1 MAVVELSPRRDLVA
15 EELPAVAAAV
25 IVLLGTTV
33 VGVETGVA
41 TASSATAAAAAAAAE
56 ATAAEAA
63 AAEASAKAR
72 WAAWAEATAARGAAT
87 GWAASPTDRA
97 SASRW
102 STVTAA
108 VVASRVASV
117 ATAVVVVG
125 GCRCWLS
132 CRRGLGTVASGPRV
146 ARSPRVGLPAELVLE
161 VACLVHKVLER
172 VAESLHDA
180 LGLSLEPSELVACA
194 CKAVAEVALCA

>member
-1 MAVVELSPRRDLVA
+1 VTEQLSAVTASVVVLLR
-15 EELPAVAAAV
+15 AAV
-25 IVLLGTTV
+25 G
-33 VGVETGVA
+33 GVEAGVA
-41 TASSATAAAAAAAAE
+41 TASSATAAAAAEAAKAAAS
-56 ATAAEAA
+56 
-63 AAEASAKAR
+63 EASAQAR

-102 STVTAA
+102 STGTAA

-125 GCRCWLS
+125 GCR
-132 CRRGLGTVASGPRV
+132 RRLARRCALGRVFPPGV
-146 ARSPRVGLPAELVLE
+146 ARSPRVRLPAELVLE

-172 VAESLHDA
+172 VAESLHAA
-180 LGLSLEPSELVACA
+180 LGLGLEPSEVVACA